1 MTWEEKRLA
10 KRDSEAVEKGDM
22 TRKQKLESLAHVE
35 AEIRIIKARVGA
47 DIVWVRKY
55 IELEDVLRGGRTR
68 WSILTENISPPL
80 GLFFPFLW
88 ETRGGKLENAK
99 IVSTVGLDR
108 FTSDW

>member
-10 KRDSEAVEKGDM
+10 RRDSEAVEKGDM
-22 TRKQKLESLAHVE
+22 TWKQKLESLAHVE

-55 IELEDVLRGGRTR
+55 IELEDVLGGRKR
-68 WSILTENISPPL
+68 WSILTKNISPSL

-108 FTSDW
+108 FTSER